1 MHYTYFFNSAFRR
14 FAAGSHPPR
23 WGVSLV
29 ALLLLLSSLRSSAQT
44 KLYWVQSS
52 GTAADDRLGSANL
65 DGTGRTDLT
74 SGPTQFDNPQALA
87 VDVANNR
94 VYVGDGANA
103 GSTGIRRY
111 NLTTGTLVD
120 QIIPGATGIS
130 INALQVV
137 GSKLYWVQS
146 SGTAANDQLCSA
158 NLDGTG
164 LSVLAS
170 GNSATTFLNPQS
182 LWVDAENGFI
192 YVGDGAGASS
202 TGLSRFTLAGSFS
215 ATLVAGSASASY
227 NGVQKAGSKLY
238 WVQSSGTAADDRLS
252 SANLDGSGRTDLA
265 SGNSTTTF
273 INPQALWVNAV
284 NSQIYVGDGAGT
296 GSTGISR
303 FTLAGTYVS
312 NVVAGSTASINAIGS
327 NQQPAAAPTVTTAT
341 PTGITTT
348 GATLGGNVTAD
359 GGATVTER
367 GVVYVA
373 GTGTPTTSNT
383 KLTSAGTTGSFTV
396 NAPGLTAGTQYTVR
410 AYAINS
416 AGTSYGSTVSFTS
429 ASPAAVTAI
438 TRTGNAL
445 TNTASVSYTVTF
457 SASVSGLTTANFA
470 ALTTGSVSGASVS
483 SLTGSGSTYTVSVNT
498 GTGDGTVQLQL
509 SNATG
514 LTPGVS
520 NVPFAGDVITIDKTA
535 PTVVSISRQVP
546 LTSLTNA
553 ISYTFRVTFSEDV
566 TNVRPGLFSTTYT
579 GLTLSGFFI
588 NVVPVS
594 GSVYDVTAGDYTGEG
609 PIKLFASNGTGP
621 NRAYDLAGN
630 EYTLPF
636 GGSESYAVD
645 NVRPT
650 SVAVSVPASGTYGAG
665 QQLNFA
671 ATFRENVFV
680 GTNGSTPLLPLTIG
694 TTARQATYISGS
706 GTSTLVFRYTV
717 QAGEQDADGVTL
729 ASGLSLN
736 GSTIRDAAT
745 NDVVLTLSG
754 VSSTAGVLVDA
765 VAPTVVIT
773 SSASNPTSTSPIPV
787 TVTFSESVTGF
798 VLADVSVSNGT
809 PSALAGSG
817 SSYSF
822 SVTPTA
828 AGAVTVSIPVNVAQ
842 DAAGNGNS
850 ASAPYTI
857 TFAPVATLS
866 VGISAQTS
874 VSCNGGSNGAATVQA
889 SGGTTPYTY
898 QWSNGAQT
906 ASITGLTAGTYS
918 VTVTDAASRTATAQ
932 AVITEPTALTSSV
945 TTTNVSCFGGSTGAI
960 NLTPAGGTAPYTF
973 NWGGGIATE
982 DRTNVAAG
990 TYSVTITDANGCTLI
1005 RSVNVSQPATA
1016 LSVSVSKTDATANGS
1031 ADGSATATPAGGTS
1045 GYTYQWSNG
1054 AQTASITGLT
1064 AGTYNVVVTD
1074 ANGCQTSG
1082 SATVGQPAPAPQDL
1096 LISTGTPAAPV
1107 AIAAGTYA
1115 NVTVTGTGV
1124 ARLDG
1129 AVTVNGAFLV
1139 QGSLNTNCQA
1149 LTGPGSFTLAAGA
1162 TLAICDEAG
1171 ITVSG
1176 NTGAVQLSGA
1186 RSFSPDASYVYNN
1199 LNPSAP
1205 QFTGNGLPG
1214 QVRNLTLTNVSTTFA
1229 QVLSQSVAIQQVLTM
1244 PTSNSLN
1251 TGISSVTLL
1260 SDATGTALVVANGGI
1275 VTGNLIAQRY
1285 IDPTTN
1291 AAVGYRH
1298 LAMLPGS
1305 ATVASYLGS
1314 GGTTPVFNTAYN
1326 TSATPLSTTPFPTV
1340 FGYDQARLTTSPATG
1355 LSAFDKGWFS
1365 PAGTEVVSGRG
1376 AVPRAYT
1383 VQLPGASTLTLQMV
1397 DRTSFTY
1404 SLARTSGATAAD
1416 AGWNFVA
1423 NPFLAPLDW
1432 STVTTSQRPGLDAAM
1447 YVYESTSQYG
1457 GNYRSYANGIGA
1469 SPLIGLAQG
1478 FWVRVREGQTSG
1490 SLALNTSN
1498 RVTTYNQ
1505 QAPVR
1510 RGAADTR
1517 PQLQLQLA
1525 GATGPADDLFVYAQ
1539 AGATAGLDA
1548 EFDAAKLPNSSGL
1561 NLASLTAAGEQLAI
1575 DGRPAFGPAALSIPL
1590 SVVVP
1595 QAGTYTFT
1603 AAALSNLPA
1612 GTRAELVDNLTGTR
1626 TVLAAGT
1633 RYGFTLTD
1641 VTAPGRFWLSLT
1653 PAGVLATGNAALAA
1667 QVSVFPNP
1675 STGQVTVLRPATGA
1689 ASAEVLNALGQVV
1702 RRVALPTAE
1711 TRLDLRELPTGV
1723 YTLRLTTQQGTVSK
1737 RLVRE

>member
-1 MHYTYFFNSAFRR
+1 MGNL
-14 FAAGSHPPR
+14 P
-23 WGVSLV
+23 
-29 ALLLLLSSLRSSAQT
+29 SSAQT
-44 KLYWVQSS
+44 KLYWTQSS
-52 GTAADDRLGSANL
+52 GTAADDRLSSANL
-65 DGTGRTDLT
+65 DGTGRLDLA
-74 SGPTQFDNPQALA
+74 SGNGSFDNPQALA

-94 VYVGDGANA
+94 VYVGDGGNA
-103 GSTGIRRY
+103 GNTGIRRY
-111 NLTTGTLVD
+111 NLATGALVD
-120 QIIPGATGIS
+120 QLVAGTTGIS

-137 GSKLYWVQS
+137 GNKLYWVQS
-146 SGTAANDQLCSA
+146 SGTAASDQLCSA
-158 NLDGTG
+158 NLDGSG

-215 ATLVAGSASASY
+215 ATLVAGSAAVSY

-265 SGNSTTTF
+265 SGNSATTF
-273 INPQALWVNAV
+273 INPQALWVDAV

-303 FTLAGTYVS
+303 FTLTGTYVS

-327 NQQPAAAPTVTTAT
+327 NQQSATAPAVTTAT
-341 PTGITTT
+341 PTSITTT

-396 NAPGLTAGTQYTVR
+396 NATGLTAGTQYTVR

-416 AGTSYGSTVSFTS
+416 AGTSYGASQTFTS

-483 SLTGSGSTYTVSVNT
+483 SLSGSGSTYTVSVNT

-553 ISYTFRVTFSEDV
+553 TSYTFRVTFSEDV
-566 TNVRPGLFSTTYT
+566 TNVRSGLFSTTYT

-594 GSVYDVTAGDYTGEG
+594 GSVYDVTAGDYAGEG
-609 PIKLFASNGTGP
+609 TIKLFASNGTGP

-636 GGSESYAVD
+636 GGSESYVVD

-650 SVAVSVPASGTYGAG
+650 TTTVSVPANGTYGAG

-680 GTNGSTPLLPLTIG
+680 GTSGSAPSLPLTIG
-694 TTARQATYISGS
+694 TTARQAAYVSGS
-706 GTSTLVFRYTV
+706 GTSALVFRYII

-729 ASGLSLN
+729 GAALN
-736 GSTIRDAAT
+736 LNSSTIRDVAT
-745 NDVVLTLSG
+745 NDAVLTLTNVG
-754 VSSTAGVLVDA
+754 STAGVLVDA
-765 VAPTVVIT
+765 EAPTVVIT
-773 SSASNPTSTSPIPV
+773 SPASSPTSTSPIPV

-809 PSALAGSG
+809 PSGFAGSG
-817 SSYSF
+817 ISYSF

-828 AGAVTVSIPVNVAQ
+828 AGAVTVSIPANAAQ
-842 DAAGNGNS
+842 DASGNNNS
-850 ASAPYTI
+850 ASTPYTI

-866 VGISAQTS
+866 AGISAQTN
-874 VSCNGGSNGAATVQA
+874 VSCNGGATGAATVTA
-889 SGGTTPYTY
+889 TGGTAPYTY
-898 QWSNGAQT
+898 QWSNGATT
-906 ASITGLTAGTYS
+906 ATTTGLTAGTYN
-918 VTVTDAASRTATAQ
+918 VVVTDAANRTASASAT
-932 AVITEPTALTSSV
+932 ITEPAALTSTV
-945 TTTNVSCFGGSTGAI
+945 AVTNVACFGGSTGAI
-960 NLTPAGGTAPYTF
+960 NLTPGGGTAPYTF
-973 NWGGGIATE
+973 NWGGGIASE
-982 DRTNVAAG
+982 DRTSLAAG
-990 TYSVTITDANGCTLI
+990 TYSVTITDANGCTRTQSATI
-1005 RSVNVSQPATA
+1005 SQPATA
-1016 LSVSVSKTDATANGS
+1016 LNVSLSKTDATANGA
-1031 ADGSATATPAGGTS
+1031 ADGTATATPAGGTP
-1045 GYTYQWSNG
+1045 GYTYLWSNG
-1054 AQTASITGLT
+1054 QTTATATSLP
-1064 AGTYNVVVTD
+1064 AGTYSVTVTD
-1074 ANGCQTSG
+1074 ANNCQVTSG
-1082 SATVGQPAPAPQDL
+1082 SVVVSQPTPAPQNL
-1096 LISTGTPAAPV
+1096 TISTGTPAAPV
-1107 AIAAGTYA
+1107 AIAAGTY
-1115 NVTVTGTGV
+1115 NNITITGTGV
-1124 ARLDG
+1124 AQLSG
-1129 AVTVNGAFLV
+1129 AVTVNGTFSVA
-1139 QGSLNTNCQA
+1139 GSLDTNCQS
-1149 LTGPGSFTLAAGA
+1149 LTGPGSFTLADQA
-1162 TLAICDEAG
+1162 TLLICDLNG
-1171 ITVSG
+1171 IAASG
-1176 NTGAVQLSGA
+1176 SSGAVQLTGT
-1186 RSFSPDASYVYNN
+1186 RSFSPGASYVYNN
-1199 LNPSAP
+1199 LTPNTP
-1205 QFTGNGLPG
+1205 QITGSGLPS
-1214 QVRNLTLTNVSTTFA
+1214 QVRNLTTTSASNTSSF
-1229 QVLSQSVAIQQVLTM
+1229 SISRPVAIREVYDVAGNVGGVF
-1244 PTSNSLN
+1244 SS
-1251 TGISSVTLL
+1251 GITLL
-1260 SDATGTALVVANGGI
+1260 SDASGTALVNMGSTRPADTYTV
-1275 VTGNLIAQRY
+1275 QRY

-1291 AAVGYRH
+1291 AGVGYRH
-1298 LAMLPGS
+1298 IAMLPSS

-1340 FGYDQARLTTSPATG
+1340 FGYDQARLATSPATG
-1355 LSAFDKGWFS
+1355 LSPFDKGWFS
-1365 PAGTEVVSGRG
+1365 PAGTETVVGRS
-1376 AVPRAYT
+1376 PRPTAYT
-1383 VQLPGASTLTLQMV
+1383 VQLPGASTLSFLTN

-1404 SLARTSGATAAD
+1404 SLARNSGATAAD

-1432 STVTTSQRPGLDAAM
+1432 STVPASQRTNVDAAM
-1447 YVYESTSQYG
+1447 YVFESTSQYG
-1457 GNYRSYANGIGA
+1457 GQYRSYANGIGA

-1478 FWVRVREGQTSG
+1478 FWVRVSEGQTSG
-1490 SLALNTSN
+1490 SLNLLTAN

-1510 RGAADTR
+1510 RGAADSR

-1561 NLASLTAAGEQLAI
+1561 NLASLTAAGELLAI
-1575 DGRPAFGPAALSIPL
+1575 DGRPAFGSAAATSIPL
-1590 SVVVP
+1590 SVAVP

-1603 AAALSNLPA
+1603 AAALHNLPV
-1612 GTRAELVDNLTGTR
+1612 GTRAELVDKLTGTR

-1633 RYGFTLTD
+1633 RYAFSLSTT
-1641 VTAPGRFWLSLT
+1641 TAPGRFSLNLA
-1653 PAGVLATGNAALAA
+1653 PAGVLSSGAAALAA

-1675 STGQVTVLRPATGA
+1675 STGLVTVLRPATGT

-1711 TRLDLRELPTGV
+1711 TRLDLRELPTGI
-1723 YTLRLTTQQGTVSK
+1723 YTLRLTTPQGTVSK